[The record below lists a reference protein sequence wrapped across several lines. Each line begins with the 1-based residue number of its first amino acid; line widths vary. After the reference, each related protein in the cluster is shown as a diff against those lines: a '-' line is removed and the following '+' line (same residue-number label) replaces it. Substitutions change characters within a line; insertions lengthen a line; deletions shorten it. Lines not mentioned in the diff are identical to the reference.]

1 MQRLLGVFF
10 CVIVAI
16 AGTSQQPDN
25 ELFFDHL
32 TISDGLS
39 HNTVHCLL
47 QDRYGYIWAGTQ
59 HGLNKYDGYNFEVV
73 RSLNEEEENLGL
85 FGAKITALYEDRKGN
100 LWVGTSKNGIYY
112 RPVHNDRFISLNQD
126 SAYIFIADHEIT
138 SFLEDREGQIWITTI
153 EGGLLQY
160 TPSDGTTRHYTQA
173 NSGLSSDVVF
183 DIKEDKYGTIWVAT
197 AGGGLNILG
206 ADHRFQLSHPML
218 PNHPN
223 MSGYRKKL
231 LLDDEYLW
239 VATEGTGLY
248 RMDTRDRTYL
258 HFAPGLETRSLS
270 SNGVRDIC
278 KMPDGTVFIATDGGG
293 LNIYSPDTEEIT
305 EYRYQ
310 VKNKTGLNSDALYC
324 IEKDRTG
331 NIWIGTYN
339 GGINIYKPWKVWF
352 RQFAPGMTGSKT
364 LYNRSIL
371 ALAQNHDSVVWIG
384 SDGGGLNRLTPE
396 HSQFIIPPFRHQP
409 NDKRSIAG
417 NVVKALFEDSR
428 NRLWVGL
435 FGAGLDRYK
444 PESQTFEHILGP
456 PYSVW
461 SITERQNGELWA
473 GTMGEGIVVLNP
485 ETLETDYLRHDPSN
499 PKSLADL
506 NVMAVYADQS
516 DQVWVGTIDQ
526 GLDRWVESRKEFE
539 HFRYNPEDPYSIS
552 NNAIRSIF
560 EDSQGNIW
568 IGTEGGGLNQWLG
581 DGRFKRIGQSEGLV
595 ANSVMGI
602 TEDEVGMIWVTTFE
616 GISRLDPETMD
627 IQNFDFRTHQNAN
640 QFNQSALLA
649 ANDGR
654 LFFGGTNGLNTI
666 QTSQLNT
673 EAFAG
678 TVILTDF
685 KIFNQTIKAGQTLDG
700 RVILE
705 RPIEEAEHIQLSYLD
720 KSFSFSFSA
729 IDYTN
734 PKDYQYAFIMQ
745 GFDEQWQETEAGQN
759 RVSYT
764 NLDPGDYTFKVKY
777 QEQMASINVHI
788 QPPFWQT
795 SWFRVLMALSIICLA
810 AIGIYLILKRKEAV
824 HNRALL
830 RLKNEK
836 MAAEIEAK
844 TSKLMFST
852 VQMAHKNEMLTGL
865 KDDLLKLQ
873 QQSGAPL
880 GGVVRKLDAEL
891 RNEDHW
897 KDFDIYFN
905 QVDQDFFQSLL
916 AKHPALT
923 QNDLRLCS
931 LIRINLSTKEIAFLL
946 NISTRAVEQGRYR
959 LKKRLELGK
968 EEDLNKY
975 ITGFKTTD

>member
-206 ADHRFQLSHPML
+206 EDHRFQLSHPML

-371 ALAQNHDSVVWIG
+371 ALAQTHDSVVWIG

-428 NRLWVGL
+428 KRLWAGL
-435 FGAGLDRYK
+435 FGAGLDRYE

-506 NVMAVYADQS
+506 NVMTVYADQS

-539 HFRYNPEDPYSIS
+539 HFRYNPEDPSSIS

-734 PKDYQYAFIMQ
+734 PMDYQYAFIMQ
-745 GFDEQWQETEAGQN
+745 GFDDQWQETEAGQN
-759 RVSYT
+759 RVNYT

-795 SWFRVLMALSIICLA
+795 NWFRAVVFLLF
-810 AIGIYLILKRKEAV
+810 IGFIATTIYTILKRKEAA
-824 HNRALL
+824 HKRALL

-836 MAAEIEAK
+836 LASEIEAK

-852 VQMAHKNEMLTGL
+852 VQMAHKNEILTGL
-865 KDDLLKLQ
+865 KDDLLKVQ

-880 GGVVRKLDAEL
+880 TSVVRKLDAEL

>member
-1 MQRLLGVFF
+1 MLRLSGVFF
-10 CVIVAI
+10 CMMIVLSGI
-16 AGTSQQPDN
+16 SQQVGTQ
-25 ELFFDHL
+25 LFFDHL

-39 HNTVHCLL
+39 NNTIHCLL
-47 QDRYGYIWAGTQ
+47 EDRFGYLWIGTQ
-59 HGLNKYDGYNFEVV
+59 YGLNKYDGYDFEEI
-73 RSLNEEEENLGL
+73 RSDDDLERGFQLA
-85 FGAKITALYEDRKGN
+85 GAKVTALYEDSKGN
-100 LWVGTSKNGIYY
+100 LWVGTSKNGIYFCAA
-112 RPVHNDRFISLNQD
+112 HEDRFSNRTEEPAF
-126 SAYIFIADHEIT
+126 SAIAGFEVT
-138 SFLEDREGQIWITTI
+138 SFLEDKASQIWITTV
-153 EGGLLQY
+153 EGGLLRY
-160 TPSDGTTRHYTQA
+160 DPSTGKAWHYTNS
-173 NSGLSSDVVF
+173 NSGLSSNVVF
-183 DIKEDKYGTIWVAT
+183 DIEEDKYGTIWVAT
-197 AGGGLNILG
+197 AGGGLNILREG
-206 ADHRFQLSHPML
+206 YRFELSHPML

-223 MSGYRKKL
+223 LSGYRKKL
-231 LLDDEYLW
+231 LLDDDYLW

-248 RMDTRDRTYL
+248 RMDTRDCSYT
-258 HFAPGLETRSLS
+258 HFGLGLGERALS

-278 KMPDGTVFIATDGGG
+278 KLPDGAIFIATDGGG
-293 LNIYSPDTEEIT
+293 LNIYDPSTGEIAQI
-305 EYRYQ
+305 RYQ
-310 VKNKTGLNSDALYC
+310 VENKTGLNSDALYC
-324 IEKDRTG
+324 LKADRAG

-339 GGINIYKPWKVWF
+339 GGINIYKPRKVWF
-352 RQFAPGMTGSKT
+352 KQFAPGLPDSKN
-364 LYNRSIL
+364 LENRSIL
-371 ALAQNHDSVVWIG
+371 SITETYDGTIWVG
-384 SDGGGLNRLTPE
+384 SDGGGLNRLAPDD
-396 HSQFIIPPFRHQP
+396 SQFSTLPFKHQP
-409 NDKRSIAG
+409 SDKRSIAG
-417 NVVKALFEDSR
+417 NAVKALFEDSSGQ
-428 NRLWVGL
+428 LWVGL
-435 FGAGLDRYK
+435 FGAGLDRYE

-461 SITERQNGELWA
+461 SITERQSGELWA
-473 GTMGEGIVVLNP
+473 GTMGEGIVVLDP

-616 GISRLDPETMD
+616 GISRLDPETMA

-640 QFNQSALLA
+640 QFNQAALLA

-666 QTSQLNT
+666 QAGQLNA

-678 TVILTDF
+678 TVLLTDF
-685 KIFNQTIKAGQTLDG
+685 KIFNQTIKAGQNLDG

-745 GFDEQWQETEAGQN
+745 GFDGQWQETEAGQN

-795 SWFRVLMALSIICLA
+795 SWFRVLIALSIICLA
-810 AIGIYLILKRKEAV
+810 AIGVYLILKRKEAV

-852 VQMAHKNEMLTGL
+852 VQMAHKNEMLIGL

-880 GGVVRKLDAEL
+880 GSVVRKLDAEL